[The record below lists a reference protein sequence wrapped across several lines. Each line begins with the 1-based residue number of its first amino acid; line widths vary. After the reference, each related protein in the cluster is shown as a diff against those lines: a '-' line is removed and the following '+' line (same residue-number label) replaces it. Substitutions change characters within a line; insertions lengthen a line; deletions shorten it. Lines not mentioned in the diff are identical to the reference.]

1 MELRFHPVRLAGAAL
16 SRFRLELKTFDIP
29 FRMRFTHASASR
41 ARACSVI
48 CVAHGEDGIQGFGEG
63 CPRDYV
69 TAETIETAA
78 AFFTANRENIEKNVR
93 ELASLRDWMDRNQE
107 TIDANPSAFAATE
120 IALIDLFARRSRQ
133 TIETFLGLPDTQP
146 VPVSPVFG
154 VTGTAATALLAIGY
168 RLFGMTDAKVKLSS
182 DPAADR
188 GRIRIIR
195 RILGPSMRLRVD
207 ANNLFDDA
215 DACAQ
220 HLDDVDSD
228 IWAIEE
234 PLRPDD
240 VNGQNRLAAL
250 TGARIILDESA
261 VRPADLRK
269 LEGDHWIVNL
279 RISKLGGLLRSL
291 EMLKT
296 ARANGYG
303 VIIGSHVGETS
314 LLARCAL
321 LLASACEDC
330 LVTTECGY
338 SAYLLQRDIGSP
350 KICFNRRGI
359 LDAGRAVSS
368 GRAGTGI
375 AVDQSLLGP
384 LVA

>member
-1 MELRFHPVRLAGAAL
+1 MSKL
-16 SRFRLELKTFDIP
+16 RLELKIFDIP

-48 CVAHGEDGIQGFGEG
+48 CVARGEDGMNGFGEG

-78 AFFTANRENIEKNVR
+78 AFFAANQRGIEKTVHDLETLRRWMDGNREA
-93 ELASLRDWMDRNQE
+93 L
-107 TIDANPSAFAATE
+107 DANPSAFAAIE
-120 IALIDLFARRSRQ
+120 IALIDLFSKRAGQ
-133 TIETFLGLPDTQP
+133 DIETFLELPKVRP

-168 RLFGMTDAKVKLSS
+168 RLFNMTDAKVKLSD

-188 GRIRIIR
+188 RRARIIR
-195 RILGPSMRLRVD
+195 KLLGSSMRLRVD

-215 DACAQ
+215 ESCAR
-220 HLDDVDSD
+220 HLAQVDPN

-234 PLRPDD
+234 PLKAGDMI
-240 VNGQNRLAAL
+240 GQRRLAAL
-250 TGARIILDESA
+250 SGARIILDESA
-261 VRPADLRK
+261 VRPQDLRD
-269 LEGDHWIVNL
+269 LEGDRWIVNL

-291 EMLKT
+291 DMLK
-296 ARANGYG
+296 AAKAKGFE

-321 LLASACEDC
+321 LLAAASEDH

-359 LDAGRAVSS
+359 LDAGRASS
-368 GRAGTGI
+368 FGQAGTGVV
-375 AVDQSLLGP
+375 VDESLLGP
-384 LVA
+384 LAT